1 MMQMS
6 FFDST
11 SIPVLQEVV
20 EFTEARHSVLAGNIA
35 NLDTPGYRTR
45 DLSVETFQDRLREAI
60 EARQERSES
69 ISPGILSTPADSAL
83 RQVSDSTESILYH
96 DESNVGVE
104 QQVLEISKNQFMHNM
119 AVTIMSHQFRLLQ
132 AAVRE
137 TI

>member
-1 MMQMS
+1 MQMS

-20 EFTEARHSVLAGNIA
+20 EFTESRHSVLAGNIA

-83 RQVSDSTESILYH
+83 RQVSDSTELILYH